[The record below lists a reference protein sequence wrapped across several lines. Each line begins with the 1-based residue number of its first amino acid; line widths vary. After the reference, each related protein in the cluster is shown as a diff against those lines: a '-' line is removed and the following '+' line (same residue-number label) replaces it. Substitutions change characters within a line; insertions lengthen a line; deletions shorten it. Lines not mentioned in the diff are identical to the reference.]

1 MIPVIILGI
10 VSIISNSM
18 AVINIRNVNANA
30 SNIADNYMTGIS
42 DLGVIQKQTQ
52 ELHNKAL
59 SHIIATDADTMISV
73 IDGIKAEEIE
83 LEENLANYKKE
94 MPEEEKETY
103 EKLMANYEGLKVAM
117 ANVAAYSANGN
128 SEAAYACANGDLATY
143 GDAMQE
149 NMDALIAAANKG
161 AASARSQ
168 LESVYNTALISNA
181 IAIMVSAVAVL
192 AAIFSVNKRIIKPIR
207 VAQKEIS
214 QIISDID
221 RREGDLT
228 KRVTVYSNDEIAAL
242 GKGINAFMEKLQHI
256 LQMITNNSQKMDVV
270 VNEVMDSVR
279 TSNNSVSD
287 LSALTEELAATME
300 EVSANAAVINT
311 NAGEVREE
319 VNEIADKTSKINEY
333 SIQMKEHAENMEN
346 TARTNMESTS
356 IKVNEI
362 LSVLNQAIEDS
373 NSVNQVNSLTDD
385 ILNIASQTN
394 LLALNASIEAAR
406 AGENGR
412 GFAVVADQIGKLAE
426 QSSSTA
432 TGIIDIVNQ
441 VNESVQTLMD
451 CLKQTLEFLGNEVTK
466 DYSDFLTSGK
476 EYKEAAEH
484 IQNFMLEAEKE
495 AEELEKG
502 INVITEAIGGINTTI
517 NESAEG
523 VSDIAGKTTEVVNY
537 TENLY
542 EMTKECEELSKQLN
556 EITSGFK
563 ME

>member
-1 MIPVIILGI
+1 MKKIFGTIKGKVSVMMISTSILLIAGILLASRMVSEKNVVSLCENYLYDVCTSASDTLYESFWGDTERIDMSVRLEFILNSVGIDGMKSSEACLVDTDGTYLYSKDRSKIGTTIEGNSVVQEVLDTLNTEGVITTADVRECTVDGEEKYVAFMCTVNNWVLFVQADKSEVMEPVNTMNMYCMIVGVILVAVIILIGYLI
-10 VSIISNSM
+10 TSVITRPIKPLTKVIHSISEF
-18 AVINIRNVNANA
+18 
-30 SNIADNYMTGIS
+30 
-42 DLGVIQKQTQ
+42 DLSTQ
-52 ELHNKAL
+52 EKMPKTKDEIANMGVA
-59 SHIIATDADTMISV
+59 IIDMKS
-73 IDGIKAEEIE
+73 K
-83 LEENLANYKKE
+83 
-94 MPEEEKETY
+94 
-103 EKLMANYEGLKVAM
+103 
-117 ANVAAYSANGN
+117 
-128 SEAAYACANGDLATY
+128 
-143 GDAMQE
+143 
-149 NMDALIAAANKG
+149 
-161 AASARSQ
+161 
-168 LESVYNTALISNA
+168 
-181 IAIMVSAVAVL
+181 L
-192 AAIFSVNKRIIKPIR
+192 AAI
-207 VAQKEIS
+207 VAKLSNISEKLLHSSEELSEIS
-214 QIISDID
+214 KEVNMASTD
-221 RREGDLT
+221 
-228 KRVTVYSNDEIAAL
+228 
-242 GKGINAFMEKLQHI
+242 
-256 LQMITNNSQKMDVV
+256 NSA
-270 VNEVMDSVR
+270 
-279 TSNNSVSD
+279 T
-287 LSALTEELAATME
+287 TEELAAGME
-300 EVSANAAVINT
+300 ETSASSESINESIADMQENVINVT
-311 NAGEVREE
+311 GKIKEGAQMTTDIMEKSEMLANQSEKANKNTLEMYDAIRKVSKDAIEKASA
-319 VNEIADKTSKINEY
+319 VDKINELTGT
-333 SIQMKEHAENMEN
+333 IQEIAEE
-346 TARTNMESTS
+346 TTL
-356 IKVNEI
+356 
-362 LSVLNQAIEDS
+362 LS
-373 NSVNQVNSLTDD
+373 
-385 ILNIASQTN
+385 
-394 LLALNASIEAAR
+394 LNASIEAAR